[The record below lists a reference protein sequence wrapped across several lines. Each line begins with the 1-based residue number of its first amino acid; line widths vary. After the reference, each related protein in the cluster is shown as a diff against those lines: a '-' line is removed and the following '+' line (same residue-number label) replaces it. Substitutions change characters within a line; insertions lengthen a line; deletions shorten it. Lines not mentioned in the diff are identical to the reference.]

1 LFLVGGD
8 ASVSSLL
15 SPARNVFTR
24 EGDLPPSLC
33 ENGSTSDLLEVTK
46 ENNGTDGFCIFFGS
60 WLFHLLLYL
69 ILAELLI

>member
-1 LFLVGGD
+1 
-8 ASVSSLL
+8 L

-46 ENNGTDGFCIFFGS
+46 ENNGTDGFCIFFCFFFGL
-60 WLFHLLLYL
+60 WLFQFSPAF
-69 ILAELLI
+69 IFDSC